1 MNIEEKQNT
10 THELIKVYNVR
21 TRRTAFPEPEPE
33 PTDALLSGLSPKKN
47 TVNLSKRSLLA
58 PWWRNS
64 K

>member
-33 PTDALLSGLSPKKN
+33 RPQ
-47 TVNLSKRSLLA
+47 
-58 PWWRNS
+58 W
-64 K
+64 